1 MYKYFKRIVNSDYVL
16 EWKSKGLSDESIKS
30 PCAPNNFLNLKLSY
44 YGNKMKVIFSE
55 SCLSKIKLLM
65 IIEK

>member
-30 PCAPNNFLNLKLSY
+30 PCAPNNFFNLKLSY